1 MNKWCSCLFLVFLCT
16 SAQLRADQDFIVDL
30 KLAGTETSSGAFKS
44 EDISFD
50 QSLGWAGD
58 AWIGRLGYTDFGE
71 MAYLGQSYGGL
82 YLSVKGPY
90 LEVARKIDLFW
101 RLQLELGGGVYRNS
115 INTEYYGHDLGST
128 TGTDP
133 FIDLALTKEL
143 ISLLSLQVG
152 VKYVKDVGGTN
163 LTLLSGGVRFSFW

>member
-1 MNKWCSCLFLVFLCT
+1 MKNWTCYVILVSFCAV
-16 SAQLRADQDFIVDL
+16 AQVRADQDFIVDL

-50 QSLGWAGD
+50 QSIGWAGD

-71 MAYLGQSYGGL
+71 MSYLGQSYGGL

-90 LEVARKIDLFW
+90 LEAARKIDLSW
-101 RLQLELGGGVYRNS
+101 RLQVELGGGVYH
-115 INTEYYGHDLGST
+115 NTIDAEYYSHDLGST

-133 FIDLALTKEL
+133 FVSLTLTKEL